1 MKTLAIELKVASNSK
16 QVTYLK
22 QLTSFLG
29 NVPSGGDGQENLFLN
44 QILQIEL
51 KDLKGKYKLLL
62 RVYNF

>member
-1 MKTLAIELKVASNSK
+1 MKTLAIELKVASNTK

-29 NVPSGGDGQENLFLN
+29 NVPSTGDGQENLFLH
-44 QILQIEL
+44 QILQVEL

-62 RVYNF
+62 SVYNF